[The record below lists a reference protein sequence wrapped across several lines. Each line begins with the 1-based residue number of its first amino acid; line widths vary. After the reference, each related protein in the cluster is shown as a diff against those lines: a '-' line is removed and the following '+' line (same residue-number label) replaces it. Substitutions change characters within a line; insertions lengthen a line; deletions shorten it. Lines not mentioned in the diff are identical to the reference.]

1 MSNEKNKNDDF
12 TLFNKVLFSS
22 KKIKRE
28 TNKQKKERINIRLL
42 TIINSIQKNIMAIK
56 KQKKRT
62 GL

>member
-28 TNKQKKERINIRLL
+28 TNKQKKERIRIRLL
-42 TIINSIQKNIMAIK
+42 TIINSIQKNIIAIK
-56 KQKKRT
+56 KQKKRS